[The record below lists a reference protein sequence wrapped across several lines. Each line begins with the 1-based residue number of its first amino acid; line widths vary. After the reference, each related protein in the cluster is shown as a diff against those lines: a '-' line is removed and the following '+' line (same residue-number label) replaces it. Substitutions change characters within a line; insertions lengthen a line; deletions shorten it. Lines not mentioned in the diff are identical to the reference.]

1 METPL
6 INPSQSVV
14 FAGKSYNKH
23 PQWSKEPLRL
33 TEEQKLDPILVLTD
47 FFQSYHLKD
56 TREILWDWLTEV
68 ISSSRRLS
76 SNPHDRGNQLYFY
89 ERIEELIEAALL
101 ITKSAQPE
109 KREHL
114 GQHVVDLNLK
124 KEGILCTPNHLSE
137 DFETDPFYGLKQ
149 IFNPDK
155 TFIIEEVKEWLLI
168 GLSADSTVYD
178 EAEQRSSL
186 IVFYDQL
193 IVLIEALFII
203 TLLNFDNTEIKD
215 ELSKVYSITEL
226 STYQQTEPEKV
237 LAAFFEKYPVKQI
250 NRELDNWYE
259 TSISYSGEW
268 RSNVICL
275 QQVWDIYRNV
285 QCVIKSAELLLKHAC
300 VKASGM

>member
-6 INPSQSVV
+6 IKPSQSVV

-23 PQWSKEPLRL
+23 PQWKNEPLRL
-33 TEEQKLDPILVLTD
+33 TEEQKNDPILVLTD

-68 ISSSRRLS
+68 ISSTRRLS

-89 ERIEELIEAALL
+89 ERIEELIEAASL

-109 KREHL
+109 KREDS
-114 GQHVVDLNLK
+114 GQHFVDLT
-124 KEGILCTPNHLSE
+124 KEGISNATCFSE
-137 DFETDPFYGLKQ
+137 NFEADPFYALKQ
-149 IFNPDK
+149 VFNPDK

-168 GLSADSTVYD
+168 GLSADSTIYD

-186 IVFYDQL
+186 IAFYDQL
-193 IVLIEALFII
+193 IVLIEALFVI
-203 TLLNFDNTEIKD
+203 TLVNFDKTKKKE

-226 STYQQTEPEKV
+226 STYQQAEPEKV
-237 LAAFFEKYPVKQI
+237 LAAFFEKYPIKQI

-259 TSISYSGEW
+259 ASISYSGEW
-268 RSNVICL
+268 RGNVICL

-285 QCVIKSAELLLKHAC
+285 QCVIKSAELLLKHAF
-300 VKASGM
+300 VTTPGM

>member
-6 INPSQSVV
+6 IKPSKSVV
-14 FAGKSYNKH
+14 FTGKSYNKH
-23 PQWSKEPLRL
+23 PHWSKEPLRL
-33 TEEQKLDPILVLTD
+33 TEEQKNDPILVLTD

-101 ITKSAQPE
+101 ITKSAQMEKPE
-109 KREHL
+109 DS
-114 GQHVVDLNLK
+114 GQHIVDLK
-124 KEGILCTPNHLSE
+124 KEGMLFNATAFSE
-137 DFETDPFYGLKQ
+137 NFETDPFYALKQ
-149 IFNPDK
+149 VFNPDK

-186 IVFYDQL
+186 IGFYDQL
-193 IVLIEALFII
+193 IVLIEALFVI
-203 TLLNFDNTEIKD
+203 TLLNFDNPEIKD

-226 STYQQTEPEKV
+226 STYQQAEPEKV
-237 LAAFFEKYPVKQI
+237 LAAFFEKYPIKQI

-259 TSISYSGEW
+259 ASISYSGEW
-268 RSNVICL
+268 RGNVICL

-285 QCVIKSAELLLKHAC
+285 QCVIKSAELLSKHAC
-300 VKASGM
+300 VRASGM